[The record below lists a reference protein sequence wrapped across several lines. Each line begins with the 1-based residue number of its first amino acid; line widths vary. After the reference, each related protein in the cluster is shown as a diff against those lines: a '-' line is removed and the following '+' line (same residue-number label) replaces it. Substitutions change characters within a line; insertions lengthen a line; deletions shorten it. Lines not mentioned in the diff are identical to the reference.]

1 MKDHQARSRTIA
13 DGSVSQAR
21 ALIVDDE
28 RSLADL
34 IGMALRYEGWETR
47 IAESGTEALS
57 AAREFA
63 PDVIVLD
70 IMLPDL
76 DGVGVLQ
83 RLRES
88 GDGVPV
94 LFLTARDSVQ
104 DRITGLSEGGDD
116 YVTKPFSLEE
126 VVARVHALVRRSG
139 GRPAAPADEV
149 LRVGDLTLDP
159 RSYEVQRGG
168 DAIELTQTEFE
179 VLRALME
186 HEQRVV
192 TKAALYEQVWHEEF
206 DGTSTVVE
214 LYISYLRKKIELGR
228 TPMIRTV
235 RGVGYLLKAGP
246 DA

>member
-1 MKDHQARSRTIA
+1 MTTAPPEARLLVVEDEPNIRELLATSLRFAGFEVFTAA
-13 DGSVSQAR
+13 DGAT
-21 ALIVDDE
+21 A
-28 RSLADL
+28 
-34 IGMALRYEGWETR
+34 IG
-47 IAESGTEALS
+47 IAETEQ
-57 AAREFA
+57 
-63 PDVIVLD
+63 PDLLVLD
-70 IMLPDL
+70 VMLPDM
-76 DGVGVLQ
+76 DGFAVTR
-83 RLRES
+83 RLREN
-88 GDGVPV
+88 GRHMPIVFV
-94 LFLTARDSVQ
+94 TARDSVE
-104 DRITGLSEGGDD
+104 DKVKGLTVGGDD

-159 RSYEVQRGG
+159 RSYEVRRGG

-186 HEQRVV
+186 NEQRVV

-214 LYISYLRKKIELGR
+214 LYVSYLRKKIEHGR

-235 RGVGYLLKAGP
+235 RGVGYLLKAAP

>member
-1 MKDHQARSRTIA
+1 MRDQTVRSAAPVDRPVIA
-13 DGSVSQAR
+13 AR

-47 IAESGTEALS
+47 IAENGADALA
-57 AAREFA
+57 AAREFE

-76 DGVGVLQ
+76 DGMGVLQ
-83 RLRES
+83 RLRAS

-94 LFLTARDSVQ
+94 LFLTARDSLQ
-104 DRITGLSEGGDD
+104 DRVAGLSEGGDD

-126 VVARVHALVRRSG
+126 VVARVQALVRRSR
-139 GRPAAPADEV
+139 GRVPDPGDEV
-149 LRVGDLTLDP
+149 LRVGDLTLDQ
-159 RSYEVQRGG
+159 RSYEVSRGG
-168 DAIELTQTEFE
+168 DPIALTQTEFE
-179 VLRALME
+179 VLRVLME

-192 TKAALYEQVWHEEF
+192 TKATIYERVWQEEF
-206 DGTSTVVE
+206 DGRSTVVE
-214 LYISYLRKKIELGR
+214 LYVSYLRKKIEAGR
-228 TPMIRTV
+228 PAMIRTV
-235 RGVGYLLKAGP
+235 RGVGYLLKSAT